1 MGDQTSLYIVRAI
14 GGDQDGVAWLITHF
28 RGFVEAQVRLRLRG
42 HGTPHD
48 VEDLAADVWV
58 VALQRLA
65 DLRPRDGRHAP
76 VLMRFLGTTALGT
89 CNNFL
94 RSRARNALRTGPAKA
109 GDPPP
114 EIDEIAAATRS
125 LVSRVLLKETGSAV
139 DAALRS
145 LPDDRRDVLVLR
157 LMEHRDNREIAQL
170 LGIPPNTVAVRY
182 RRALEALRD
191 ALPEALYGEIRT
203 ATRRPA

>member
-1 MGDQTSLYIVRAI
+1 VSDQTSLHVVRAI
-14 GGDQDGVAWLITHF
+14 GGDQGSVAWLITHF

-42 HGTPHD
+42 HGKAHD

-94 RSRARNALRTGPAKA
+94 RRQVRATLRTGSSRDDAPQL
-109 GDPPP
+109 
-114 EIDEIAAATRS
+114 DELAAATRS
-125 LVSRVLLKETGSAV
+125 LVSKVLLDEARSAI
-139 DAALRS
+139 DAALQA
-145 LPDDRRDVLVLR
+145 LPADRRDVLVLR
-157 LMEHRDNREIAQL
+157 LMEHRDNQEIAQL
-170 LGIPPNTVAVRY
+170 LGIPANTVAVRY
-182 RRALEALRD
+182 RRALEALR
-191 ALPEALYGEIRT
+191 ASLPEALYLELAAVCR
-203 ATRRPA
+203 AAHR